1 MSRFV
6 WSKEFELGI
15 DIIDHQHQRIV
26 DYINQIYDI
35 SLKAQGTCGSVEV
48 TDADT
53 ADLKAVLA
61 SLVDYTLSH
70 LAFEEALMEE
80 AEYPELSEHQLVHR
94 QFSELIGSLKARFDQ
109 GEEVSQRLA
118 SVLQHWLIEH
128 IMTEDKRYAE
138 LVKHKLLGIEPDKH
152 RHWVQQALSRHF
164 Q

>member
-1 MSRFV
+1 MPRFV

-15 DIIDHQHQRIV
+15 DIIDHQHQRII

-35 SLKAQGTCGSVEV
+35 SVMAQGASESVEV

-94 QFSELIGSLKARFDQ
+94 QFAKMIENFKTRFDE
-109 GEEVSQRLA
+109 GEEVTQKLA
-118 SVLQHWLIEH
+118 RMLQHWLVEH
-128 IMTEDKRYAE
+128 IMTEDRRYVD
-138 LVKHKLLGIEPDKH
+138 LVKRKLLGIEPEKH